1 MSLSDIETN
10 QTQEQAIGELEH
22 NSLIPVGL
30 PETLFIIRDL
40 QKLKTMPTVLLSNQ

>member
-10 QTQEQAIGELEH
+10 QTQEQAIEELEH
-22 NSLIPVGL
+22 NSLIPVEL

-40 QKLKTMPTVLLSNQ
+40 QKLKTMPTVFLSNQ